1 MGSDKVTPAAA
12 AAEGSAFPAAW
23 LSALDALVPA
33 SKVRTE
39 EVSEAVP
46 EAVKNMLLVLVAQNI
61 ITQRAAKET
70 PEAKLWELT
79 WKQVALVA
87 PSLKADQIM

>member
-1 MGSDKVTPAAA
+1 
-12 AAEGSAFPAAW
+12 
-23 LSALDALVPA
+23 
-33 SKVRTE
+33 
-39 EVSEAVP
+39 
-46 EAVKNMLLVLVAQNI
+46 MLLVLVAQNI